1 MDLGRRVVDSTGPR
15 RVKYF
20 YPEVKY
26 FCVRPCNNNDCGR
39 CGDNKIIAQV
49 LAAELDRAEV
59 AVVPRPAEFN
69 ISRVA
74 RDPR

>member
-1 MDLGRRVVDSTGPR
+1 M
-15 RVKYF
+15 
-20 YPEVKY
+20 KY

>member
-1 MDLGRRVVDSTGPR
+1 MDLGHRVVDSTGPR

-26 FCVRPCNNNDCGR
+26 FCVRPCNNN
-39 CGDNKIIAQV
+39 NKIIAQV